1 VGAGSVCY
9 HYLRYC
15 RSVLEMAMAMKK
27 MAGKKVAEKKMAGKK
42 PTAGKMGGKSKPKM
56 GY

>member
-1 VGAGSVCY
+1 MGAGSVCY

-27 MAGKKVAEKKMAGKK
+27 MAGKKVAAKKMAGKK